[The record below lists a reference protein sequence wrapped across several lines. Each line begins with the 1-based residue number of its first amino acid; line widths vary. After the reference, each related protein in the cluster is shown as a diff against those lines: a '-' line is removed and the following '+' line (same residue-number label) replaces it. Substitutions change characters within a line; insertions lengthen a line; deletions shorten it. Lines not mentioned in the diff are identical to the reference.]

1 MTDEALGTVLIAIA
15 VTLAFVVGLPLL
27 IGVLR
32 LDGSRKR
39 LLGYAAQLRGRT
51 SWSAASGWPETVRTV
66 RAAGGQAET
75 RIASRRATLV
85 LGEAQVRLLEV
96 RQARQEA

>member
-1 MTDEALGTVLIAIA
+1 MTDEALGVVLIAIA
-15 VTLAFVVGLPLL
+15 VSLAFVVGLPLL

-32 LDGSRKR
+32 LDGCRRR

-51 SWSAASGWPETVRTV
+51 SWSDADGWPETVRPG

-75 RIASRRATLV
+75 RIASRRATV
-85 LGEAQVRLLEV
+85 FLGKAQVRLLEV
-96 RQARQEA
+96 RQARQDA